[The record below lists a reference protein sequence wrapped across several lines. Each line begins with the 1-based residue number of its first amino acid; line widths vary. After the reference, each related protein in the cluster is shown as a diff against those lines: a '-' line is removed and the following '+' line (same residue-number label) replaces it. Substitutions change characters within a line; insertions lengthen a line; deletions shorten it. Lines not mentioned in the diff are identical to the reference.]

1 MNAWQASELQQA
13 LREADK
19 GVFISHES
27 MLAWVDSLGGDNER
41 APPEPDLTEDI
52 HKPVQSPGDEG

>member
-19 GVFISHES
+19 GVFILHES
-27 MLAWVDSLGGDNER
+27 MLAGVDWLAATMNER
-41 APPEPDLTEDI
+41 HPNPI
-52 HKPVQSPGDEG
+52 